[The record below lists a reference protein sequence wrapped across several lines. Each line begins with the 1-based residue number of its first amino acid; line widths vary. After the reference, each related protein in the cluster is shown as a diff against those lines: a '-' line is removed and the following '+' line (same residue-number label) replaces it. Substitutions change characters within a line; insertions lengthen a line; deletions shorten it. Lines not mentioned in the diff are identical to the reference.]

1 MIRCPDCGTDNRDGS
16 RFCGNCGREFS
27 EMPDVICP
35 KCGTPNSAQNVL
47 CSDCLSPLQASSEEV
62 SSEEASSEE
71 VSSEEASSE
80 EVSSEEASSE
90 EVSSEEASSEAVDN
104 AATEELAE
112 APVAMDDDAALEEAA
127 SETGELLAAKD
138 SVSQLEGS
146 ASALPV
152 GEEIPPPGEVGQ
164 SMPEES
170 STLVPSFD
178 LEGEPREPLENID
191 DVLPLENIMALPHRS
206 ESPLP
211 RAVQPEYE
219 DQAKLLSQVLVLPRL
234 GEEAH
239 RLVSRARAVGPGK
252 VLRIALYALLALA
265 VAIPLVTGNHWFGTS
280 ISPRDSVVGLFQA
293 VDSLPAGS
301 VVLLSFDYDPGT
313 ADELAPGVAVVLDHL
328 LQKEV
333 SILALS
339 TMPAGAPLAWQQLE
353 QAALRID
360 GLSYGEDYLL
370 LGYLP
375 GEESGLRRITAGL
388 AATFPRDYIE
398 RKEISQFALIRRAS
412 KLSEI
417 ALIVTIAGDRVCVQR
432 WLEQIQAP
440 YGVPVVT
447 VMTAAAEPGLSPY
460 YSSGQLL
467 GMVGGLPGAA
477 EYETLRS
484 DPGRASDS
492 ADAQALAYLVIIVA
506 ALLGGMSHLFRGRT
520 SKDTRAYAS
529 ANARVNMP
537 ADMPTN
543 TSASRPACRG
553 AEAEQPDSG
562 E

>member
-35 KCGTPNSAQNVL
+35 KCGTPNAAQNVL
-47 CSDCLSPLQASSEEV
+47 CSTCLSPLKPPSKGAP
-62 SSEEASSEE
+62 SEEAPSQEAPSQDEDSAASEE
-71 VSSEEASSE
+71 LV
-80 EVSSEEASSE
+80 
-90 EVSSEEASSEAVDN
+90 
-104 AATEELAE
+104 E
-112 APVAMDDDAALEEAA
+112 APAAVDDDAALEEAA
-127 SETGELLAAKD
+127 SETGDLLAAED
-138 SVSQLEGS
+138 PVSQLEGS
-146 ASALPV
+146 ASALPA
-152 GEEIPPPGEVGQ
+152 GEEISPPGEVEQ
-164 SMPEES
+164 SVPEES
-170 STLVPSFD
+170 SALVPSLD
-178 LEGEPREPLENID
+178 LEGEPREPLENIE

-211 RAVQPEYE
+211 RTVQPEHE
-219 DQAKLLSQVLVLPRL
+219 DQAKLLSQVLVSPRL

-239 RLVSRARAVGPGK
+239 RVVSGTRAAGTGT

-265 VAIPLVTGNHWFGTS
+265 VAIPLVTGNQWFGTS
-280 ISPRDSVVGLFQA
+280 MSPRHSVVGLFRA
-293 VDSLPAGS
+293 VDSLSAGS
-301 VVLLSFDYDPGT
+301 VVLLSFDCDPGT

-333 SILALS
+333 SILAFS
-339 TMPAGAPLAWQQLE
+339 TMPAGAPLALQQLE
-353 QAALRID
+353 QATLRTG

-375 GEESGLRRITAGL
+375 GEESGLRRITGGL
-388 AATFPRDYIE
+388 ALTFPRDYIE
-398 RKEISQFALIRRAS
+398 RREINQFALIRRAS
-412 KLSEI
+412 KLSDI
-417 ALIVTIAGDRVCVQR
+417 ALIVTIAGDRVHVQR

-440 YGVPVVT
+440 YGVPLVT

-477 EYETLRS
+477 EYEALRS
-484 DPGRASDS
+484 GRGPASDS

-506 ALLGGMSHLFRGRT
+506 ALLGGIGHLFRGRT
-520 SKDTRAYAS
+520 SKDTS
-529 ANARVNMP
+529 GNARVNTSGN
-537 ADMPTN
+537 ARVNTSGNAPTN
-543 TSASRPACRG
+543 MPASRPASRG
-553 AEAEQPDSG
+553 AEAAPPDSG